1 MKVEVLGAMFKPQQ
15 MSWLAAHQDYSSEPV
30 YLGNNLNLES
40 WYGDRLIQMLLAGGK
55 GHFGCLEH
63 PQIIFNWAYVPH
75 STMMQARTHR
85 VGVSFDVQS
94 FRYTSDS
101 ILSIETEEDL
111 EKAFYFRP
119 IGSYS
124 NRQGKRYDYTV
135 DNRIF
140 DKDECR
146 GTVRNYKIRIAEGES
161 EEHARD
167 CLTSNYR
174 QHAVVSFN
182 ARSLMHFFDLR
193 AKKDAQLEIQWLCEL
208 MMEKALDW
216 MPEIFQW
223 YKDNRWTKAK
233 LAP

>member
-1 MKVEVLGAMFKPQQ
+1 MRVQTITATIRPQLVC
-15 MSWLAAHQDYSSEPV
+15 WCAAHQDYSSKPV
-30 YLGNNLNLES
+30 SDELYLRTEQY
-40 WYGDRLIQMLLAGGK
+40 YGERLIEMLLKGGK

-63 PQIIFNWAYVPH
+63 PQITFNWAYVPH
-75 STMMQARTHR
+75 STIVQARTHR

-94 FRYTSDS
+94 FRYTSES
-101 ILSIETEEDL
+101 ILSIESNEDL

-119 IGSYS
+119 VGDYTD
-124 NRQGKRYDYTV
+124 RQGKRYHYSSV
-135 DNRIF
+135 SRAY
-140 DKDECR
+140 DKGHSELS
-146 GTVRNYKIRIAEGES
+146 VNVYKQRIANGES

-167 CLTSNYR
+167 ALTSNYR

-193 AKKDAQLEIQWLCEL
+193 AKKDAQLEIQVLCEL

-216 MPEIFQW
+216 MPEIFGW
-223 YKDNRWTKAK
+223 YKENRWSKAK